1 MDIKN
6 TLKEM
11 VETYKKPLIICGGFI
26 IALIVFF
33 IVVGIVKGLKKS
45 YTEIED
51 KMQEAAISYYE
62 KYEEKLPK
70 TEGAEVL
77 VKAQTLSDNEMM
89 KPLEKYVRNDE
100 ITCDGKVIVTKTYKN
115 YLYTP
120 ILDCGKTYKT
130 KTLTKELTKNIVDSE
145 NGLYAGIGEYY
156 YRGEYVN
163 NYVKIGKQLWR
174 VLSIKEDGT
183 ITIVQNDP
191 NKDNSYVYDDR
202 YNNEAEDNSG
212 FNNYEKSRL
221 KDSML
226 KLYKGT
232 KVLDKDQKKLIISD
246 NLCIGTRSLEELNND
261 GSVECAS
268 KTVDKYPFR
277 FLQTNEY
284 IRASLDNSCQKIE
297 DRICSNYNYLVFED
311 FDYWLMTPSPERTYR
326 NYILSNQI
334 DSTTT
339 SSEKRVRIVVNI
351 SKNTTFTSGNGTIKN
366 PYIINY

>member
-11 VETYKKPLIICGGFI
+11 INDYKKPLIICGGFI
-26 IALIVFF
+26 ALLIIFF
-33 IVVGIVKGLKKS
+33 IVVGVIKGLKKS

-51 KMQEAAISYYE
+51 KMKNAAISYYE

-70 TEGAEVL
+70 TEGAEVSI
-77 VKAQTLSDNEMM
+77 KAQTLIDNEMM

-100 ITCDGKVIVTKTYKN
+100 VTCDGKVIVTKTYKN

-120 ILDCGKTYKT
+120 VLDCGKEYKT
-130 KTLTKELTKNIVDSE
+130 KMLSEELTKKIVDSG
-145 NGLYAGIGEYY
+145 NGLYAGVGEYY

-163 NYVKIGKQLWR
+163 NYVKIGEKLWR

-183 ITIVQNDP
+183 MTIVQNNPDK
-191 NKDNSYVYDDR
+191 NKYYVYDDR
-202 YNNEAEDNSG
+202 YNNESEGNDG

-221 KDSML
+221 RDSML

-232 KVLDKDQKKLIISD
+232 SVLDAEQKKVILSD
-246 NLCIGTRSLEELNND
+246 NLCIGTRSLEEVNND
-261 GSVECAS
+261 GSVECAT
-268 KTVDKYPFR
+268 KTINKYPFR
-277 FLQTNEY
+277 LLQANEFL
-284 IRASLDNSCQKIE
+284 RASLDSSCQKIE
-297 DRICSNYNYLVFED
+297 DGVCSNYNYLVFKD

-326 NYILSNQI
+326 TYILSNAI
-334 DSTTT
+334 DDTTT
-339 SSEKRVRIVVNI
+339 SNEKRVRIVVNI
-351 SKNTTFTSGNGTIKN
+351 SKNTTFSSGRGTVKN